1 MAICTQGSKLDQHAR
16 EGTILD
22 LHGEPY
28 KAPKSCCDSHRH
40 HLLPRQGSPI
50 TPDGTV
56 AGLQSDHGVRFRRGL
71 RSAHVYVETKRSS
84 PSNTEKLH
92 ILVVFIAQSSI
103 LGFES
108 SLPKIKE
115 KRRLVRAFTLSTGHI
130 TLGKQTGLSRPN
142 DAALC
147 EAAMLAQAHLRTP
160 MTNVAVKR

>member
-115 KRRLVRAFTLSTGHI
+115 KRRLVRAFTL
-130 TLGKQTGLSRPN
+130 N
-142 DAALC
+142 
-147 EAAMLAQAHLRTP
+147 
-160 MTNVAVKR
+160 

>member
-115 KRRLVRAFTLSTGHI
+115 KRRLVRAFTLKRCPKCGSPSLQSGVVNRTGGVIGPCRSTLNPPSSLI
-130 TLGKQTGLSRPN
+130 
-142 DAALC
+142 
-147 EAAMLAQAHLRTP
+147 
-160 MTNVAVKR
+160 